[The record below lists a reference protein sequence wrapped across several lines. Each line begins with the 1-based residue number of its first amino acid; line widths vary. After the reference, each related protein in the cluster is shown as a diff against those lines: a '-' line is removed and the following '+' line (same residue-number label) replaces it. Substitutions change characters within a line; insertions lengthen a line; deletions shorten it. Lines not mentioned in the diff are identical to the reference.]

1 MNKKYIPFHL
11 KYRPQNFLNIIGQ
24 HKATQN
30 LQIAIKKKKLTFAY
44 LLIGQHGSGKTTLA
58 RVVAKALN
66 CIDMKNIP
74 CNICQNCINIHLGQ
88 SFDVY
93 EIDAAKNTGIEH
105 IRDVIE
111 RIQFTPIM
119 GQYKVCIIDEAH
131 MLSTSA
137 FNSLLKTI
145 ESPPLNTIFIL
156 STTIIHKI
164 PNTIISR
171 CQKIYLEPIRNQEL
185 TLAISKILHNEKI
198 KITNQAMVS
207 LLNLTKGS
215 FRDAL
220 SIVETLCIDEKL
232 ITMADLTNKYKIP
245 SFCIINSLFEKTCNS
260 NLIDFLSLLDYIQF
274 NQWDEDQIFCAL
286 YNNVVKSFISNNHNS
301 YMHSQNL
308 MTLLSQLLETKR
320 SNKFNQFWIPLT
332 TFVLENQLKKRKVE
346 KKKYRKS
353 LQYKKIKSEIY
364 SN

>member
-1 MNKKYIPFHL
+1 MCPA
-11 KYRPQNFLNIIGQ
+11 IG
-24 HKATQN
+24 
-30 LQIAIKKKKLTFAY
+30 
-44 LLIGQHGSGKTTLA
+44 
-58 RVVAKALN
+58 
-66 CIDMKNIP
+66 
-74 CNICQNCINIHLGQ
+74 
-88 SFDVY
+88 
-93 EIDAAKNTGIEH
+93 
-105 IRDVIE
+105 
-111 RIQFTPIM
+111 
-119 GQYKVCIIDEAH
+119 
-131 MLSTSA
+131 
-137 FNSLLKTI
+137 
-145 ESPPLNTIFIL
+145 
-156 STTIIHKI
+156 
-164 PNTIISR
+164 
-171 CQKIYLEPIRNQEL
+171 
-185 TLAISKILHNEKI
+185 
-198 KITNQAMVS
+198 
-207 LLNLTKGS
+207 
-215 FRDAL
+215 
-220 SIVETLCIDEKL
+220 
-232 ITMADLTNKYKIP
+232 KYKIP